1 MNIQKLE
8 VVLNEMRRASFDDAA
23 LAETLVRKWAD
34 QIDAAI
40 SEHLIAELEV
50 TAGPGA
56 SAAPELSAEPRG
68 PGWDESD

>member
-34 QIDAAI
+34 QIDDAI
-40 SEHLIAELEV
+40 SEHLIAELGS
-50 TAGPGA
+50 TGGPGA
-56 SAAPELSAEPRG
+56 SAAPDLSAEPRG
-68 PGWDESD
+68 HGWDESD